1 MVASGLVAPCAGTIL
16 VRIGYKAPKRTA
28 MRHIA
33 LIRTC
38 SMIGLMTLGTV
49 TTAQKEHEPLTLG
62 IAGQI
67 TDGQKKL
74 QGCSVIIYEGNEIV
88 GQQLTD
94 KSGKF
99 GFALGLDKEFAVVF
113 SKDGFQAKSILV
125 NTHAKLPA
133 DIIAIAPIDMDLSL
147 LPASKYEGVDTDV
160 LDFPYSIVKFDK
172 RVMAFTQDQQ
182 YTSGMMRT
190 NGALLLQSGRATK

>member
-1 MVASGLVAPCAGTIL
+1 MGCNQ
-16 VRIGYKAPKRTA
+16 
-28 MRHIA
+28 

-38 SMIGLMTLGTV
+38 ALFGAMTLGTMV
-49 TTAQKEHEPLTLG
+49 IAQKESEPLTLG
-62 IAGQI
+62 ISGQI

-74 QGCSVIIYEGNEIV
+74 QGCSVIVYEGNEVV
-88 GQQLTD
+88 GQQVTD
-94 KSGKF
+94 KNGKF

-125 NTHAKLPA
+125 DTRAKLPA
-133 DIIAIAPIDMDLSL
+133 DMIAIAPIDMDLSL
-147 LPASKYEGVDTDV
+147 LPASKYDGVDTDV
-160 LDFPYSIVKFDK
+160 LDFPYSIIRFDK
-172 RVMAFTQDQQ
+172 RIMAFTQDQQ

>member
-1 MVASGLVAPCAGTIL
+1 MG
-16 VRIGYKAPKRTA
+16 
-28 MRHIA
+28 HFE

-38 SMIGLMTLGTV
+38 SFIGLMAVGTV
-49 TTAQKEHEPLTLG
+49 CIAQQETEPLTLG

-74 QGCSVIIYEGNEIV
+74 QGCSVIVYEGNVVV
-88 GQQLTD
+88 GQQVTD

-99 GFALGLDKEFAVVF
+99 DFALGLDKEFAVIF

-125 NTHAKLPA
+125 DTRAKLPT
-133 DIIAIAPIDMDLSL
+133 DLLAIAPIRMDLSL
-147 LPASKYEGVDTDV
+147 LPASKYDGVDTDV
-160 LDFPYSIVKFDK
+160 LDFPYSIIRFDK

>member
-1 MVASGLVAPCAGTIL
+1 MGC
-16 VRIGYKAPKRTA
+16 KQ
-28 MRHIA
+28 

-38 SMIGLMTLGTV
+38 ALLGAMTLGTMV
-49 TTAQKEHEPLTLG
+49 IAQKESEPLTLG
-62 IAGQI
+62 ISGQI

-74 QGCSVIIYEGNEIV
+74 QGCSVIVYEGNEVV
-88 GQQLTD
+88 GQQVTD
-94 KSGKF
+94 KNGKF

-125 NTHAKLPA
+125 DTRAKLPA
-133 DIIAIAPIDMDLSL
+133 DLLAIAPIAMDLSL
-147 LPASKYEGVDTDV
+147 LPASKYDGVDTDV
-160 LDFPYSIVKFDK
+160 LDFPYSIIRFDK
-172 RVMAFTQDQQ
+172 RIMAFTQDQQ